1 MSTIYAQNGNATHS
15 QQPTDT
21 HVNDAKRRTYGILA
35 VLGHEMRNP
44 LSALSNVLQLWPNA
58 IHDPALMEELHGII
72 LRQVQQLTCLSDD
85 LLDVARITEGKFE
98 LHLKQVDLQELI
110 GHACEE
116 VRPFVDRC
124 GHVLQVDM
132 PQERM
137 VLYGDSSRLLQVFS
151 NLIQNA
157 AKFTEQGGV
166 LGVTLESRA
175 SFAIVRVRDSGRG
188 LEARVLE
195 TIFEPFAQVDVASR
209 SANCGLGLGL
219 PLVKTIVERHGGD
232 VSAHSAGLGLGSE
245 FTVRL
250 PLLNRDVRVDPFP

>member
-15 QQPTDT
+15 QQPTDA
-21 HVNDAKRRTYGILA
+21 HVNDAQHRTHKILA

-44 LSALSNVLQLWPNA
+44 LSALSNALQLWPNA

-72 LRQVQQLTCLSDD
+72 LRQVQQLTSLSDD
-85 LLDVARITEGKFE
+85 LLDVVRITEGKFE

-124 GHVLQVDM
+124 GHTLQVDM
-132 PQERM
+132 PQKPT

-157 AKFTEQGGV
+157 AKFTDQGG
-166 LGVTLESRA
+166 LLNVTVGSHGNA
-175 SFAIVRVRDSGRG
+175 AIVRVRDNGRG

-195 TIFEPFAQVDVASR
+195 TIFEPFAQIDIANG
-209 SANCGLGLGL
+209 ATNCGLGLGL

-250 PLLNRDVRVDPFP
+250 PLFNRNARVDSFP